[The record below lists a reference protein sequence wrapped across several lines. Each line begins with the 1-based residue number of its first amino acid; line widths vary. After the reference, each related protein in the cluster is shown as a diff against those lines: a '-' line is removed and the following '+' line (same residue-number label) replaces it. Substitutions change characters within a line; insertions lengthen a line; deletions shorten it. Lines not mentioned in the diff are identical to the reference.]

1 MIRILSIE
9 ILLAVVFGA
18 ILYRVAWTFTR
29 NTLVCWS
36 VVLLLAAAI
45 LLFVPGHIDQALI
58 NEFGCKLPPRYELTP
73 LVVNLLRCLG
83 LVVGAGLASLAVT
96 KRRKLGLEDKPPYD
110 DFP

>member
-9 ILLAVVFGA
+9 ILLAMVFGA
-18 ILYRVAWTFTR
+18 ILYRIAWTFTR
-29 NTLVCWS
+29 STLLSWA

-45 LLFVPGHIDQALI
+45 LLFVPGHIDQTLI
-58 NEFGCKLPPRYELTP
+58 TEFGCKLPPKYELTP

-83 LVVGAGLASLAVT
+83 LMVGAGLASLAIS
-96 KRRKLGLEDKPPYD
+96 KRKKLGLEDEPPYD